1 MPTIEQLTAYAQVL
15 LQKGLNLQK
24 EQTLVINAPVE
35 GHDFVTLLSKEAYT
49 MGASEVV
56 VNWRSDD
63 MTRLRYE
70 HEDLSSFESLP
81 DWRRDFSLH
90 YYHKKAAFLSLISAN
105 PKLLSGIDTKKIF
118 AQQKAHNKALKE
130 YIDGMMAS
138 KTTWLVAAVP
148 SAVWAKLLYPDL
160 DADKAYEA
168 LWNQILQSSR
178 ADGVD
183 PLADWDAHL
192 ANLKARRTWMTNQ
205 HFTSLH
211 YTNSLGTDLTV
222 GLPDNHIWQG
232 GMEETETGILFNA
245 NVPTEEIYSAPKAD
259 AVNGTVYSTRPLV
272 YNGNTIDQFHLTFKD
287 DKVVDAAAKVG
298 EDVLQKLVAVDE
310 GAGRLGEVALIPYA
324 SPISLSGI
332 LFYETLFDENASCHL
347 ALGAS
352 YPTCLEGGTELDK
365 EGLSKAGLNDSMI
378 HVDFMVGS
386 KDLTI
391 TGLKKDGTVVPVFT
405 NGNWAE

>member
-138 KTTWLVAAVP
+138 KTPPYRAP
-148 SAVWAKLLYPDL
+148 SGPSSS
-160 DADKAYEA
+160 
-168 LWNQILQSSR
+168 ILILTPTKPMTPFGTRFSNRQEPMEKIPWPTGTSTSR
-178 ADGVD
+178 IS
-183 PLADWDAHL
+183 
-192 ANLKARRTWMTNQ
+192 KT
-205 HFTSLH
+205 
-211 YTNSLGTDLTV
+211 
-222 GLPDNHIWQG
+222 
-232 GMEETETGILFNA
+232 
-245 NVPTEEIYSAPKAD
+245 
-259 AVNGTVYSTRPLV
+259 
-272 YNGNTIDQFHLTFKD
+272 
-287 DKVVDAAAKVG
+287 
-298 EDVLQKLVAVDE
+298 
-310 GAGRLGEVALIPYA
+310 AGRG
-324 SPISLSGI
+324 
-332 LFYETLFDENASCHL
+332 
-347 ALGAS
+347 
-352 YPTCLEGGTELDK
+352 
-365 EGLSKAGLNDSMI
+365 
-378 HVDFMVGS
+378 
-386 KDLTI
+386 
-391 TGLKKDGTVVPVFT
+391 
-405 NGNWAE
+405 

>member
-138 KTTWLVAAVP
+138 KTTWLV
-148 SAVWAKLLYPDL
+148 
-160 DADKAYEA
+160 
-168 LWNQILQSSR
+168 
-178 ADGVD
+178 
-183 PLADWDAHL
+183 
-192 ANLKARRTWMTNQ
+192 RRT
-205 HFTSLH
+205 
-211 YTNSLGTDLTV
+211 
-222 GLPDNHIWQG
+222 
-232 GMEETETGILFNA
+232 E
-245 NVPTEEIYSAPKAD
+245 
-259 AVNGTVYSTRPLV
+259 R
-272 YNGNTIDQFHLTFKD
+272 
-287 DKVVDAAAKVG
+287 
-298 EDVLQKLVAVDE
+298 
-310 GAGRLGEVALIPYA
+310 RLGQAP
-324 SPISLSGI
+324 LS
-332 LFYETLFDENASCHL
+332 
-347 ALGAS
+347 
-352 YPTCLEGGTELDK
+352 
-365 EGLSKAGLNDSMI
+365 
-378 HVDFMVGS
+378 
-386 KDLTI
+386 
-391 TGLKKDGTVVPVFT
+391 
-405 NGNWAE
+405 